1 MSGPDRKEPPAIMAE
16 GSLSVRP
23 ADGRNPAA
31 DPSVA
36 PGAIVV
42 NVATLSRILLGA
54 VLGLPE
60 HAPVGRWAS
69 ELLRQ
74 IEDRGWTAKS
84 VADSGATGFGLQIH
98 PTYRETAQRTVGDA
112 PSKALDGPKRY
123 RYTDRPSLDEYA
135 LLATLVHRT
144 TYGDTVADSDR
155 SGVDSLTR
163 AEYTRLVR
171 AYDCSADG
179 GAQ

>member
-1 MSGPDRKEPPAIMAE
+1 MSRRPDRKEPPAIMAE

-23 ADGRNPAA
+23 ADRRNPAA

-74 IEDRGWTAKS
+74 IEDRGW
-84 VADSGATGFGLQIH
+84 ADRLPSGFALQIH
-98 PTYRETAQRTVGDA
+98 PTYRETAQRTAGGP

-123 RYTDRPSLDEYA
+123 RYTDRPSLEEYA
-135 LLATLVHRT
+135 LLGTLVHRA